1 MRFGLK
7 FGITFLRGGQFHL
20 ALHVRPVTVSNLRYV
35 LKLKSADEISKS
47 KSADEISKSF
57 TVYHNTSYILS
68 QWQLNF

>member
-47 KSADEISKSF
+47 F
-57 TVYHNTSYILS
+57 TEYHNTSYILS

>member
-35 LKLKSADEISKS
+35 LKLKFADEISKS
-47 KSADEISKSF
+47 LTHPIF
-57 TVYHNTSYILS
+57 
-68 QWQLNF
+68 